1 MKPFLLIHVIK
12 EQVQVK
18 VAFDGSLQSESTQEV
33 TVTLR

>member
-12 EQVQVK
+12 EQVKVM
-18 VAFDGSLQSESTQEV
+18 VAFGGSLQSESTQEV